1 MTTSKTNTD
10 SNKTLLAR
18 RAQAVPRGVGNIH
31 QIFAAKAENATIS
44 DVDGKRYIDFTSGI
58 AVVNTG
64 HLHPKVTAAV
74 AKQLELF
81 SHTCF
86 HVLMYEG
93 YIELAEKLNQL
104 APGNTPKQTL
114 LLNTGAEAVENSI
127 KIARA
132 ATGRSGVIAF
142 SGGFH
147 GRTYMAVSLTG
158 KVAPYKTGFGP
169 FVPEIYH
176 APFPNPLHGISVE
189 DALHG
194 LKDLFKSDIE
204 ASRVAAIIIEPVQ
217 GEGGFIQA
225 PNDFMQ
231 ALRKIC
237 DDNGILLICDEVQ
250 TGCARTGKMFASE
263 YSGIE
268 PDIMVLA
275 KGLAGGFPLS
285 AVVGKKS
292 VMDAASPG
300 GLGGTYGGNPISIAA
315 SLAVLDVMKEENLA
329 ERANK
334 IGGIIKNRLDAMA
347 KKFSCIADIRGP
359 GAMVAMEQ
367 FDKQQQPDAE
377 LTKNIVKL
385 AAEKGLLLLPCG
397 VYGNVIRFLTPLTI
411 EFDLLEQGLTILDAT
426 LDELTG

>member
-1 MTTSKTNTD
+1 MTTSKTNTER
-10 SNKTLLAR
+10 NKTLLAR
-18 RAQAVPRGVGNIH
+18 RLQAVPRGVGNIH
-31 QIFAAKAENATIS
+31 HIFAAKAENATIT

-104 APGNTPKQTL
+104 APGNSPKQTL

-176 APFPNPLHGISVE
+176 APFPNPLHGISVK
-189 DALHG
+189 DALNG

-225 PNDFMQ
+225 PNEFMQ

-237 DDNGILLICDEVQ
+237 DENGILLICDEVQ

-285 AVVGKKS
+285 AVVGKKP
-292 VMDAASPG
+292 VMDSASPG
-300 GLGGTYGGNPISIAA
+300 GLGGTYGGNPIAIAA
-315 SLAVLDVMKEENLA
+315 SLAVLDVIKEEKLA
-329 ERANK
+329 DRANK

-347 KKFSCIADIRGP
+347 KKFSCIAEIRGP
-359 GAMVAMEQ
+359 GAMVAMEL
-367 FDKQQQPDAE
+367 FDEQQQPDAE

-385 AAEKGLLLLPCG
+385 AADKGLLLLPCG

-411 EFDLLEQGLTILDAT
+411 EFDLLEQGLNILEVVM
-426 LDELTG
+426 DELSS

>member
-1 MTTSKTNTD
+1 MTTSKINTD

-31 QIFAAKAENATIS
+31 QIFAAKAENATIT

-104 APGNTPKQTL
+104 APGNSPKQTL

-189 DALHG
+189 DALNG

-225 PNDFMQ
+225 PNEFMQ

-285 AVVGKKS
+285 AVVGKKT

-300 GLGGTYGGNPISIAA
+300 GLGGTYGGNPIAIAA
-315 SLAVLDVMKEENLA
+315 SLAVLDVMKEEKLA

-334 IGGIIKNRLDAMA
+334 IGSIIKNRLDAMA

-359 GAMVAMEQ
+359 APWLQ
-367 FDKQQQPDAE
+367 WSYLIKQQPDAE

-385 AAEKGLLLLPCG
+385 AAEKDLLFLPCG

-411 EFDLLEQGLTILDAT
+411 EFDLLEEGLTILDAA